1 MRAVCLGTVGV
12 ITAVRDEDGLPMALV
27 NTDQGTV
34 SACLLT
40 CPEAGV
46 GRTVLVHCGYALQIL
61 DDEDDE
67 QEQP

>member
-1 MRAVCLGTVGV
+1 V
-12 ITAVRDEDGLPMALV
+12 ITAVGDEDGVPMALV

-40 CPEAGV
+40 CPEASV

-61 DDEDDE
+61 DDE

>member
-1 MRAVCLGTVGV
+1 MSAVCLGTVGV

-27 NTDQGTV
+27 EAGQGTV

-46 GRTVLVHCGYALQIL
+46 GRTVLVHCGYVLQIL
-61 DDEDDE
+61 DDE
-67 QEQP
+67 QEEL

>member
-1 MRAVCLGTVGV
+1 MCLGTVGV

-27 NTDQGTV
+27 NTAKGTV

-40 CPEAGV
+40 CPEASV
-46 GRTVLVHCGYALQIL
+46 GRTVLVHCGYALHIL
-61 DDEDDE
+61 DDE